1 MKLGTPPKKGWRCS
15 QELASAKNTLGRSLN
30 RLMVLDYVWSQ
41 LVGSKGRFWVLEA
54 VKKNT
59 LYVQVKA
66 SVARNELNARKGQ
79 LIKELN
85 KHFESP
91 WIKQIEII

>member
-1 MKLGTPPKKGWRCS
+1 MKLGAPQKKGWRS
-15 QELASAKNTLGRSLN
+15 SRELLNPRTALGRSLN
-30 RLMVLDYVWSQ
+30 RLMVLDYVWVQ
-41 LVGSKGRFWVLEA
+41 LVGSKGRFWVLHA
-54 VKKNT
+54 VKKDT
-59 LYVQVKA
+59 LYVQVKV
-66 SVARNELNARKGQ
+66 SVARNELMARKGQ